1 MSNLLL
7 VAAGGAVGAS
17 ARHLVGLVSLRVFGT
32 GFPAGTMIVNIA
44 GCLAMGILAGLF
56 ATRVQGSQ
64 ALRLLLATGFLGGFT
79 TFSAFS
85 LDFTVLWDRGQ
96 IAVAIGY
103 VAASVLLSL
112 AALAV
117 GLWLVRTFT

>member
-17 ARHLVGLVSLRVFGT
+17 ARHLVGLATLRVFGS
-32 GFPAGTMIVNIA
+32 GFPVGTMVVNIV
-44 GCLAMGILAGLF
+44 GCLAMGILVGLF
-56 ATRVQGSQ
+56 ATRIQGSQ
-64 ALRLLLATGFLGGFT
+64 TLRLLLATGFLGGFT

-96 IAVAIGY
+96 IALAIGY

-112 AALAV
+112 AALAA
-117 GLWLVRTFT
+117 GLWLVRTFA

>member
-1 MSNLLL
+1 MSNFLL

-17 ARHLVGLVSLRVFGT
+17 ARHLVGVATLRVFGS
-32 GFPAGTMIVNIA
+32 GFPVGTMVVNIV
-44 GCLAMGILAGLF
+44 GCLAMGILVGLF
-56 ATRVQGSQ
+56 ATRIQGSQ

-96 IAVAIGY
+96 IALAIGY

-112 AALAV
+112 AALAA
-117 GLWLVRTFT
+117 GLWLVRTFA

>member
-1 MSNLLL
+1 MRNLLL

-17 ARHLVGLVSLRVFGT
+17 ARHLVAVATLRLFGP
-32 GFPAGTMIVNIA
+32 GFPVGTLVVNVV

-56 ATRVQGSQ
+56 ATRIQGSQ

-96 IAVAIGY
+96 IALAVGY

-112 AALAV
+112 ASLAV
-117 GLWLVRTFT
+117 GLWLVRTFA